1 MRAAC
6 KGFRVLVGLGRSG
19 SDAEI
24 EKYETLL
31 KTSQNLQK
39 RTHEPSQ
46 ARYSCHP
53 VENQKSHLRVNLY
66 VTITGGLQFF
76 AIIISV
82 KHTMQRL
89 QSGLE
94 LIWAIVWDGEM
105 VRCRAEWREALKL
118 VSGVGCNLPWQLHH
132 KVFFYLS
139 CGAML
144 PTVWHFISFQFLWS
158 NKQISLFTFQV
169 PTLSWSINPTHCV
182 GAYSSLI
189 INSIH
194 VFIREACRL
203 QNQSWESFY

>member
-94 LIWAIVWDGEM
+94 FIWAIVWDGEM
-105 VRCRAEWREALKL
+105 QSRVERSTETCIWCWLQSPLAAAPQSFL
-118 VSGVGCNLPWQLHH
+118 
-132 KVFFYLS
+132 LS
-139 CGAML
+139 
-144 PTVWHFISFQFLWS
+144 FLWCNATNGFAFHS
-158 NKQISLFTFQV
+158 NFFGQTNRFLYLLFRSRLYHGV
-169 PTLSWSINPTHCV
+169 SILPIALVRIHPWS
-182 GAYSSLI
+182 
-189 INSIH
+189 
-194 VFIREACRL
+194 
-203 QNQSWESFY
+203 

>member
-1 MRAAC
+1 
-6 KGFRVLVGLGRSG
+6 
-19 SDAEI
+19 
-24 EKYETLL
+24 
-31 KTSQNLQK
+31 
-39 RTHEPSQ
+39 
-46 ARYSCHP
+46 
-53 VENQKSHLRVNLY
+53 
-66 VTITGGLQFF
+66 
-76 AIIISV
+76 
-82 KHTMQRL
+82 
-89 QSGLE
+89 
-94 LIWAIVWDGEM
+94 M

-169 PTLSWSINPTHCV
+169 PTLPWSINPTHCV

-203 QNQSWESFY
+203 QNQILVKVGKVFIKMYQTLQKGSGVKLITIRDWPNIIGISRYFQVFSQNFGAKQISGMFSITDLCISRKSIFPTQGCPHCCCVAQFSQLCSLGRLPRYIL